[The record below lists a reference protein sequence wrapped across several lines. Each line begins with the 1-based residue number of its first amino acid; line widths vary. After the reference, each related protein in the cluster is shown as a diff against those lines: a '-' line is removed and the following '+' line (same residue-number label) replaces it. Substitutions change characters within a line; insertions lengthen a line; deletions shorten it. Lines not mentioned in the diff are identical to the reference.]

1 VLLAVLAAGCA
12 GKSDSVSREDWAND
26 ANAICEEMQREL
38 DKKFEDS
45 MPKDSA
51 GDPDDVVA
59 AGNKAFADDF
69 LAITSEH
76 LSRIRSL
83 PRPSSDAERIEEMLD
98 LYDQVTRESA
108 EVLASFGDRKE
119 EDAALEQF
127 EKSGAKLGKQA
138 GEIATDLG
146 ATCLAD

>member
-1 VLLAVLAAGCA
+1 MVRRAAASACMLLAVLAGGCA
-12 GKSDSVSREDWAND
+12 GESDSVSREDWAKD

-38 DKKFEDS
+38 DKQFEES
-45 MPKDSA
+45 MPEDTT

-69 LAITSEH
+69 LAIASEH
-76 LSRIRSL
+76 LSRIRKL

-98 LYDQVTRESA
+98 LYDRVTRESA

-119 EDAALEQF
+119 EDAALEQV
-127 EKSGAKLGKQA
+127 E
-138 GEIATDLG
+138 
-146 ATCLAD
+146 